1 MKKDRYYLLRKNID
15 RQCFSFDLYLST
27 FFPLGIIR
35 LMDELAKQSHVY
47 IFSGV
52 IKNFLLG
59 FLEHR
64 DLDLVVSH
72 KHKLSFHIGKLLGL
86 GLSEIKRNK
95 FNGVKL
101 VLDNMEVD
109 IWRIEDTMG
118 IVDMRLFPTPEN
130 LLKTCFFNFSSIVYD
145 YNNSRFIYGEDF
157 CKFLLTRELDVI
169 YEKNPFVESCIVSTF
184 YYAEKYELS
193 VSKKLCDW
201 IRFHY
206 EEGMDFQKV
215 QQKRFGTC
223 FLSNLIIS
231 KIIKLLD
238 ENPNTRLLKLERIR
252 RNLVLDLEGKMYN
265 VIYSVN
271 L

>member
-15 RQCFSFDLYLST
+15 RQCFSFDLYLRT
-27 FFPLGIIR
+27 FFPFGIIR
-35 LMDELAKQSHVY
+35 LMDELAKQTHVY

-64 DLDLVVSH
+64 DLDLVVCHSH
-72 KHKLSFHIGKLLGL
+72 KLQFHIGKLLSL

-118 IVDMRLFPTPEN
+118 IVDMQLLSTPEN

-145 YNNSRFIYGEDF
+145 YNDSRFIYGEDF
-157 CKFLLTRELDVI
+157 CKFLLTRELDVV
-169 YEKNPFVESCIVSTF
+169 YEENPFTESCIVSTF

-193 VSKKLCDW
+193 ISKKLCDW
-201 IRFHY
+201 IRTHY
-206 EEGMDFQKV
+206 EEGMCFKNV
-215 QQKRFGTC
+215 QLKRFGRECYTKG
-223 FLSNLIIS
+223 FV
-231 KIIKLLD
+231 KIIYKTLQC
-238 ENPNTRLLKLERIR
+238 NPNARITKITRNDKQIE
-252 RNLVLDLEGKMYN
+252 
-265 VIYSVN
+265 VN
-271 L
+271 FE

>member
-1 MKKDRYYLLRKNID
+1 
-15 RQCFSFDLYLST
+15 
-27 FFPLGIIR
+27 
-35 LMDELAKQSHVY
+35 MDELTKQTHVY

-72 KHKLSFHIGKLLGL
+72 KHKLKFHIGKLLSL
-86 GLSEIKRNK
+86 GLSEIRRNK

-101 VLDNMEVD
+101 VLDHMEVD

-118 IVDMRLFPTPEN
+118 IVDMQLLSTPEN

-145 YNNSRFIYGEDF
+145 YNESKFIYGEDF
-157 CKFLLTRELDVI
+157 CKFLLTRELDVV
-169 YEKNPFVESCIVSTF
+169 YEENPFVESCIVSTF

-193 VSKKLCDW
+193 VSKKLCNW
-201 IRFHY
+201 IRTHY

-215 QQKRFGTC
+215 QLKRFGKSY
-223 FLSNLIIS
+223 LSNEVIS
-231 KIIKLLD
+231 KIVSLLA
-238 ENPNTRLLKLERIR
+238 ENPSTRMVKMERKHSNLLVE
-252 RNLVLDLEGKMYN
+252 LEGRMYN
-265 VIYSVN
+265 VVFSVFIER
-271 L
+271 

>member
-1 MKKDRYYLLRKNID
+1 
-15 RQCFSFDLYLST
+15 
-27 FFPLGIIR
+27 
-35 LMDELAKQSHVY
+35 MDELAKQSHVY

-109 IWRIEDTMG
+109 VWRIEDTMG

-130 LLKTCFFNFSSIVYD
+130 LLKTCFLISLPLYMIITIQGLYMAK
-145 YNNSRFIYGEDF
+145 I
-157 CKFLLTRELDVI
+157 
-169 YEKNPFVESCIVSTF
+169 FVSF
-184 YYAEKYELS
+184 Y
-193 VSKKLCDW
+193 
-201 IRFHY
+201 
-206 EEGMDFQKV
+206 
-215 QQKRFGTC
+215 
-223 FLSNLIIS
+223 
-231 KIIKLLD
+231 
-238 ENPNTRLLKLERIR
+238 
-252 RNLVLDLEGKMYN
+252 
-265 VIYSVN
+265 
-271 L
+271 

>member
-1 MKKDRYYLLRKNID
+1 MRKDRYYLLRKNID
-15 RQCFSFDLYLST
+15 RQCFSFDLYLRT
-27 FFPLGIIR
+27 FFPSGIIR
-35 LMDELAKQSHVY
+35 LMDELAKQTHVY

-64 DLDLVVSH
+64 DLDLVISH
-72 KHKLSFHIGKLLGL
+72 KHKLQFHIGKLLSL
-86 GLSEIKRNK
+86 GLSEIRRNK

-101 VLDNMEVD
+101 VLDHMEVD

-118 IVDMRLFPTPEN
+118 IVDMQLLSTPEN

-145 YNNSRFIYGEDF
+145 YNEYRFIYGEDF
-157 CKFLLTRELDVI
+157 CKFLLTRELDVV
-169 YEKNPFVESCIVSTF
+169 YEENPFVESCIVSTF

-201 IRFHY
+201 IRVHY

-215 QQKRFGTC
+215 QVKRFGREYY
-223 FLSNLIIS
+223 SNRIINLICRTLTNNS
-231 KIIKLLD
+231 LVKIKKIA
-238 ENPNTRLLKLERIR
+238 R
-252 RNLVLDLEGKMYN
+252 EGCQMK
-265 VIYSVN
+265 IDFE
-271 L
+271 